1 VVLPQGHSSNSSQ
14 CSGVRIPVWAA
25 SRPCSFACGYG
36 LCPITAGSRLPRHG
50 HNVDRHLQS
59 AAGSL
64 SRIFILPAYLR
75 SHSFPFSVWLALR
88 AEVARGNMTQQQ
100 ALECLAMMQAA
111 SVPPS
116 QEGVHGGG
124 HSEAEHGLWPR
135 GYQRLAAVTTVSIF
149 VLLSNILD
157 KLCMFVFSDFVLSI
171 SPCTVG
177 NGCLVT
183 SRCFPELLARTGIL
197 RSRITPVVKARCR
210 SISSVKKWYAHSSL
224 VRSR

>member
-25 SRPCSFACGYG
+25 SRPCSFACGYR

-50 HNVDRHLQS
+50 HNIDRHLQS

-100 ALECLAMMQAA
+100 ALECLAMMQAS

-116 QEGVHGGG
+116 EEQSGLQQLPPGFNAGGTPG
-124 HSEAEHGLWPR
+124 GTTQQQVAALS
-135 GYQRLAAVTTVSIF
+135 QR
-149 VLLSNILD
+149 D
-157 KLCMFVFSDFVLSI
+157 CRI
-171 SPCTVG
+171 SP
-177 NGCLVT
+177 L
-183 SRCFPELLARTGIL
+183 
-197 RSRITPVVKARCR
+197 SRIIVMLALR
-210 SISSVKKWYAHSSL
+210 
-224 VRSR
+224 